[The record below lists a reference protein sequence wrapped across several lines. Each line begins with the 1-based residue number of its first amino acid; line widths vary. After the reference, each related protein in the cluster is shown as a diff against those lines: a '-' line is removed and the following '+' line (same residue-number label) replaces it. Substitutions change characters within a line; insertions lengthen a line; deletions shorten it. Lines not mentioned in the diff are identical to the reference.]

1 MMINEEK
8 EMSGKNDRGLNGG
21 TIGEEEDDEIEQS
34 LTAEQKM
41 MLEMENETMMKE
53 LATALEQ
60 VNQAEK
66 ALLEISNLQ
75 SVLSNHLAV
84 QTQQT
89 DRLYAE
95 AIATTDRVQEGN
107 LMLHQARQSASNMR
121 KWVLFFLIMASFILL
136 FLDWYD

>member
-1 MMINEEK
+1 MSFCGLYNGEILQFINY
-8 EMSGKNDRGLNGG
+8 SILQLN
-21 TIGEEEDDEIEQS
+21 S
-34 LTAEQKM
+34 
-41 MLEMENETMMKE
+41 
-53 LATALEQ
+53 
-60 VNQAEK
+60 QAEK

-75 SVLSNHLAV
+75 TVLSNHLAV

-107 LMLHQARQSASNMR
+107 LMLHQARQRASDTR
-121 KWVLFFLIMASFILL
+121 KWILIFLIIASFILL